1 MVEASQEDFSYKDRL
16 VSFLD
21 ILGFKET
28 VLGRGEDVPEVI
40 QFIDKNLTRVLDGMR
55 ASAGDWYSA
64 KLFSDCICI
73 SCENSTDNL
82 YNMLNELSYFQLSLA
97 IEGIFI
103 RGAVTFGPHFENER
117 IIFSEALI
125 NAYELEKVAN
135 YPRIIVS
142 QSVLDLIESMPENS
156 KKASKLFLMN
166 SPDGVCCLDYFQHL
180 YGIWEEHGVDVIDFL
195 IDHRNSIVRQ
205 VERYKHNARV
215 LQKYRWVAEYHNFK
229 IPHFYNPEDYPGERE
244 LISEMMVLMTIF
256 PSYSRYE

>member
-1 MVEASQEDFSYKDRL
+1 MPEASQDNFSYKDRI
-16 VSFLD
+16 VGFLD

-28 VLGRGEDVPEVI
+28 VLRRGEDVPEVI
-40 QFIDKNLTRVLDGMR
+40 QFIDKNLNRVLDGMR
-55 ASAGDWYSA
+55 ANAGDWYSA

-73 SCENSTDNL
+73 SCENSTGNL

-103 RGAVTFGPHFENER
+103 RGALTFGPHYENER

-125 NAYELEKVAN
+125 NAYELEKVAI

-142 QSVLDLIESMPENS
+142 QSILDLIESMPENDRKGS
-156 KKASKLFLMN
+156 KSFLMN

-180 YGIWEEHGVDVIDFL
+180 YVIWEEHGIDVIDFL
-195 IDHRNSIVRQ
+195 TDHRDSIVRQ

-215 LQKYRWVAEYHNFK
+215 LEKYKWVAEYHNFK
-229 IPHFYNPEDYPGERE
+229 VPHFYNPEDYPEERE
-244 LISEMMVLMTIF
+244 LISEMMVPITIF
-256 PSYSRYE
+256 PSYNRYE